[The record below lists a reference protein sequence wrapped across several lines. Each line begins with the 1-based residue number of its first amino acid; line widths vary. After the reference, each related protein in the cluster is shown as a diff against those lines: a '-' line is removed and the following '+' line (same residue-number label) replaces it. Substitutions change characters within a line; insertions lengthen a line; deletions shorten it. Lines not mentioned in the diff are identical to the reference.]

1 MQEQVSGINKRKITE
16 AMTKDENIWGN
27 VRFAILLVFTVV
39 LIFIILCKYVFDVP
53 IKESS
58 ELRKDINH
66 SETIFTEQKAHA
78 KKSSVIWNQIDS
90 LDFSAYQVQRMDEIK
105 GKIYGIQEIYTKNGM
120 NSRFMFGAL
129 ASKTLR
135 FQFDIQ
141 EELSALKHN
150 NELIEKDLEECK
162 ANL

>member
-1 MQEQVSGINKRKITE
+1 
-16 AMTKDENIWGN
+16 MTKDENIWGN

-39 LIFIILCKYVFDVP
+39 LTFIILCKYVFDVP
-53 IKESS
+53 MKESS
-58 ELRKDINH
+58 ELIKDINH
-66 SETIFTEQKAHA
+66 SGTIFTEQKEHA

-90 LDFSAYQVQRMDEIK
+90 LDFNAYQVQRMDEIK
-105 GKIYGIQEIYTKNGM
+105 GKIYGLQEIYTKNGM

-129 ASKTLR
+129 TSKTLR
-135 FQFDIQ
+135 FHFDIQ

>member
-58 ELRKDINH
+58 ELIKDINH

-90 LDFSAYQVQRMDEIK
+90 LDFSAYQVQRMDEI
-105 GKIYGIQEIYTKNGM
+105 
-120 NSRFMFGAL
+120 
-129 ASKTLR
+129 
-135 FQFDIQ
+135 
-141 EELSALKHN
+141 
-150 NELIEKDLEECK
+150 
-162 ANL
+162 